1 MRTPKGTPSRSV
13 TKIIDSAS
21 DTTEP
26 GKDETTLVQDKVK
39 RLLDEVCKQQTIIGQ
54 ASQALNLCSSTIE
67 FNGSQ
72 EQVEGERL
80 LLIASNFII
89 FFFFITLLFRLKFV

>member
-21 DTTEP
+21 DTTESA
-26 GKDETTLVQDKVK
+26 KDETTLVQEKVK

-89 FFFFITLLFRLKFV
+89 FLLHYYITFV

>member
-13 TKIIDSAS
+13 TKIIDSDS
-21 DTTEP
+21 DTTESA
-26 GKDETTLVQDKVK
+26 KDETMLVQEKVK

-80 LLIASNFII
+80 LLIASNFIV
-89 FFFFITLLFRLKFV
+89 FYYITILIKTFVIL